1 MIAALWTID
10 WSPMGL
16 SCRVAAAATLLAFV
30 VGLPLA
36 WLLARRAFPGRD
48 LVEAITTLP
57 LVLPPTVLGYYLLV
71 AFGRHAFLGRLYQSV
86 TGSALT
92 FTIHGAV
99 AASLLHALPLVVRTA
114 RAGIEQVDR
123 TLEDAARTL
132 GAGELRVAALITLP
146 LARPAIVAAGA
157 LAFARALGD
166 FGVTLMVAGDLPGE
180 TRTAALAI
188 YDAMEAGRDA
198 EAGALVVVLTAIAV
212 AALYVVGRFG
222 GARREQ

>member
-1 MIAALWTID
+1 MISELSSVD
-10 WSPMGL
+10 LGPLVL
-16 SCRVAAAATLLAFV
+16 SCRVAVAATLLAFLT
-30 VGLPLA
+30 GLPMA
-36 WLLARRAFPGRD
+36 WVLSRRAFPGRD
-48 LVEAITTLP
+48 LLEAITTLP

-71 AFGRHAFLGRLYQSV
+71 VFGRHAALGRLYESL
-86 TGSALT
+86 TGSPLT

-99 AASLLHALPLVVRTA
+99 VASLLHAFPLVVRTA
-114 RAGIEQVDR
+114 RAGIDQVDR

-132 GAGELRVAALITLP
+132 GAGELRVAWRITLP

-157 LAFARALGD
+157 LAFARSLGE

-188 YDAMEAGRDA
+188 YDAMSAGRDA
-198 EAGALVVVLTAIAV
+198 EAQALAIILTAVAV

-222 GARREQ
+222 GARHAR